1 MTQREE
7 IEKRIEEE
15 GVDPQKRSELVELAQ
30 YGNVMVTIWQVPA
43 SPRGLTSILVKLEH
57 SGDHTADGSPLMGTD
72 WEAARGCLLW
82 AGDKIDF
89 FFRIFQI
96 MGDGLLYPDI

>member
-7 IEKRIEEE
+7 IEQRIEEE
-15 GVDPQKRSELVELAQ
+15 GVDPQKKSELVDMAQ

-43 SPRGLTSILVKLEH
+43 SPRGMTSFLVKLEH
-57 SGDHTADGSPLMGTD
+57 SGDFTADGSPLMGTD
-72 WEAARGCLLW
+72 LDTVKVCLLW
-82 AGDKIDF
+82 AGDKLEFI
-89 FFRIFQI
+89 FRIFQL